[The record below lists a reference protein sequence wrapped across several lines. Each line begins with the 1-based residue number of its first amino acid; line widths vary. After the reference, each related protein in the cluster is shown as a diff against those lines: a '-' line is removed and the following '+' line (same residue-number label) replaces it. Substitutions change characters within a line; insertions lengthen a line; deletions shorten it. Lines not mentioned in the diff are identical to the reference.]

1 MRGSASK
8 PISATTIRTDERNPP
23 PRRAAI
29 GLASASSG
37 VPPNA
42 ITCRITSGAPYV
54 RMSENSSARTWVTRA
69 LTAEIISGNRSV
81 IPPGWMPVPC
91 SVDPPS
97 RQASSSAP
105 TLAGSG

>member
-8 PISATTIRTDERNPP
+8 PSSATTIRTEARKPP
-23 PRRAAI
+23 PSSAAI

-37 VPPNA
+37 VPPKA
-42 ITCRITSGAPYV
+42 MTCRITSGAPYV

-69 LTAEIISGNRSV
+69 LTAETISGNRSV

-97 RQASSSAP
+97 AQAASIAS